1 MLASDCR
8 IFVAKL
14 DTMDMIADAINNE
27 YLDLLRTLSDLH
39 RAPADTQGEL
49 KDKVAGKEE
58 QIQKLILLS
67 KRTEIP
73 HKSYNK
79 G

>member
-14 DTMDMIADAINNE
+14 DTMDIIADAINNE

-67 KRTEIP
+67 RRTEIP

-79 G
+79 

>member
-14 DTMDMIADAINNE
+14 DTMDKIADAINKE

-39 RAPADTQGEL
+39 RAPADTQDEL

-73 HKSYNK
+73 HKSYSK

>member
-1 MLASDCR
+1 MLASVCR

-39 RAPADTQGEL
+39 RAPTDTQDEL
-49 KDKVAGKEE
+49 RDKVAGKEE

-79 G
+79 

>member
-1 MLASDCR
+1 MLTSDCR

-39 RAPADTQGEL
+39 CAPADTQGEL

-67 KRTEIP
+67 RRTEIP
-73 HKSYNK
+73 HKTYNK

>member
-67 KRTEIP
+67 RRTEIP

-79 G
+79 